1 MWLVVLL
8 SAHNSG
14 VPHTTD
20 ELVCSSR
27 DYLYKCCSSCTKY
40 FESAFRACVRTSLA
54 LWVIRRYPSEAS
66 SNKIQLT
73 LCLHSCG
80 TSAGSPVECTARGQA
95 VLNVS
100 NPRNH
105 RLESFSQRIS
115 LLLLL

>member
-27 DYLYKCCSSCTKY
+27 DYLYKCSSCTSKVR
-40 FESAFRACVRTSLA
+40 FERA

-73 LCLHSCG
+73 LS
-80 TSAGSPVECTARGQA
+80 T
-95 VLNVS
+95 
-100 NPRNH
+100 
-105 RLESFSQRIS
+105 
-115 LLLLL
+115 